1 MDLKRRRLEMGG
13 LLLLLLLQTSQL
25 AAVDGTLTFLLTT
38 WTPGGYI
45 SYGTFWC
52 ARLKG
57 TFGEKLTRCSFCLR
71 RVALT
76 VTAVE
81 ASSDA
86 SRDSLESE
94 VVISREA

>member
-13 LLLLLLLQTSQL
+13 LLLVLLLQTSLL
-25 AAVDGTLTFLLTT
+25 AAVDGTLTFFVNNMDSR
-38 WTPGGYI
+38 GDI
-45 SYGTFWC
+45 SYGTFRC

-76 VTAVE
+76 VAAVE